1 MTVFEEEDFGV
12 LLLDPI
18 PPSGVQDDE
27 GLFVEDEDFLSF
39 WRLEEPTESM
49 RLLEDFFVL
58 LLDPFDFADEEPLL
72 DPIAPLQDDEGLF
85 VEDDETV
92 LTEDD
97 DSSSFAD
104 VPLSPPHATSAKARR
119 MDPTAPLQ
127 DDNLNNILIS
137 ILLSFHI
144 PNNKIQN
151 SPQMALRPRASEPV

>member
-18 PPSGVQDDE
+18 APLQDDE
-27 GLFVEDEDFLSF
+27 GLFAEDEEVLPLLDPSLELRMTVFEEEEDTFL
-39 WRLEEPTESM
+39 
-49 RLLEDFFVL
+49 L

-104 VPLSPPHATSAKARR
+104 VPLSPPHATNAKARR